1 VVMQEPALVHE
12 ILDQERSVPLASGE
26 RNELP
31 VSLALWRRFV
41 GVVDGEMQEVIA
53 MVRGRP
59 WVGYARS
66 ESEQVDMLLRAQRT
80 RDYSGA
86 YLLFNPIDSRIS
98 ERYAPGEWGPAHAGR
113 ASDKEILLRRAVFVD
128 VDPIRPKGISA
139 TDEERS
145 AARLVA
151 MGIRELLESRCGA
164 DAVGWGSSGNG
175 YYLLVAI
182 VPVIPDKDHG
192 IRIKRLLGGLQTNF
206 GNAAVSIDGS
216 VFNAARLMAAP
227 GTLKAKGAGSE
238 ARPHR
243 LTSFCCTMNAP
254 VRVPLEVIA

>member
-1 VVMQEPALVHE
+1 MNEPALVHE
-12 ILDQERSVPLASGE
+12 ILDHERSGELATGE

-41 GVVDGEMQEVIA
+41 GVAENEVQEVIA

-66 ESEQVDMLLRAQRT
+66 EAEQVELLRRAQKT

-86 YLLFNPIDSRIS
+86 YLLFNAIDARIA
-98 ERYAPGEWGPAHAGR
+98 ERYGLGEWGPAHAGR
-113 ASDKEILLRRAVFVD
+113 ASDKEILVRRAVFID
-128 VDPIRPKGISA
+128 VDPVRPKGISA

-145 AARLVA
+145 AAREVA
-151 MGIRELLESRCGA
+151 MGVRDLLTSRFGKEA
-164 DAVGWGSSGNG
+164 IGWGSSGNG
-175 YYLLVAI
+175 YYMLIAV
-182 VPVIPDKDHG
+182 VHEIPNKEHG
-192 IRIKRLLGGLQTNF
+192 PRIKKLLSGLAAKF
-206 GNAAVSIDGS
+206 GTEAASIDGS

-227 GTLKAKGAGSE
+227 GTLKAKGARSE

-243 LTSFCCTMNAP
+243 LTSFCCSYNAP
-254 VRVPLEVIA
+254 VRVPLSEVA